1 MFCVVGLGNPGAEY
15 TGTRH
20 NLGFRVADELAAR
33 YDTRIRRRDYSALTA
48 TVRMGRT
55 EVLLMKPQ
63 TFMNLS
69 GRSMRA
75 ASRKLGIPADRWIV
89 VCDDADLPLGKL
101 RVRSGGGTGGHRGI
115 ASIVQDTGERN
126 FVRVRLG
133 LGRPEGRVDLADWV
147 LERIGAEDV
156 AAYDETVD
164 RAADAVEC
172 IVKRGVQ
179 RAMQEFNG
187 QPNR

>member
-1 MFCVVGLGNPGAEY
+1 
-15 TGTRH
+15 
-20 NLGFRVADELAAR
+20 
-33 YDTRIRRRDYSALTA
+33 
-48 TVRMGRT
+48 
-55 EVLLMKPQ
+55 
-63 TFMNLS
+63 
-69 GRSMRA
+69 
-75 ASRKLGIPADRWIV
+75 
-89 VCDDADLPLGKL
+89 
-101 RVRSGGGTGGHRGI
+101 
-115 ASIVQDTGERN
+115 
-126 FVRVRLG
+126 
-133 LGRPEGRVDLADWV
+133 LADWV

>member
-33 YDTRIRRRDYSALTA
+33 HDTRIRRRDYSALTA
-48 TVRMGRT
+48 TARIGRT
-55 EVLLMKPQ
+55 EVLIMKPQ

-75 ASRKLGIPADRWIV
+75 ASRKLGVPAERWVV
-89 VCDDADLPLGKL
+89 VCDDADLPCGKL
-101 RVRSGGGTGGHRGI
+101 RVRVGGGTGGHRGI
-115 ASIVQDTGERN
+115 ASIIQDTGERD
-126 FVRVRLG
+126 FIRVRLG
-133 LGRPEGRVDLADWV
+133 LGRPAGRVDLADWV
-147 LERIGAEDV
+147 LERIGADDLQGYEELV
-156 AAYDETVD
+156 G

-172 IVKRGVQ
+172 VVRNGVN

-187 QPNR
+187 